1 MLIQLRSAQAV
12 LCAAPAPRGL
22 STGGPAAV
30 SAALP
35 NSASFLPRRRP
46 ERLLHQKSHL
56 AALFKLHVFPQAA
69 IGNGEPSAGG
79 SGGAPL
85 KIDLL
90 AIRLLCH

>member
-12 LCAAPAPRGL
+12 LRAAPAPRGL